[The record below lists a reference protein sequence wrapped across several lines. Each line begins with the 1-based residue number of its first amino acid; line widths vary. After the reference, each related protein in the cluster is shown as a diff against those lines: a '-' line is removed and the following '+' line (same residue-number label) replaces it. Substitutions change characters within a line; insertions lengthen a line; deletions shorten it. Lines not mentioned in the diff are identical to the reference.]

1 MQRVALATKG
11 HVIRTLVGK
20 EMAEALRNKWF
31 AGSALG
37 FAALSLLLA
46 ALGMAAS
53 GRLGLAG
60 FGRTSA
66 GLVNLVMLIIPLMGL
81 TSGALALSGEA
92 ERGTLALWLS
102 QPVSRLQFF
111 FGKAVGLGIALAGA
125 LLVGLGI
132 AGVLLAVGGGA
143 GGGGFLA
150 LLGLALLLG
159 EASLAVGLLVSSFS
173 RRSGVAVGVALLLW
187 LVGVLLG
194 DLGLM
199 GTALVAHLSPQVFL
213 ALALLNPLQAFRLG
227 AVIALGTHLEVL
239 GPAGIYA
246 AENLGGAMP
255 FLVTGVLA
263 LWIVV
268 PLLLAYLR
276 IQKGDVG

>member
-1 MQRVALATKG
+1 MQRGALKTKG
-11 HVIRTLVGK
+11 HILLALVGR
-20 EMAEALRNKWF
+20 EVAEALRNRWF

-37 FAALSLLLA
+37 FAALSLLIA

-81 TSGALALSGEA
+81 TSGALALAGEW

-102 QPVSRLQFF
+102 QPISRLHFF
-111 FGKAVGLGIALAGA
+111 LGKALGLGVALAGA
-125 LLVGLGI
+125 LLLGLGVT
-132 AGVLLAVGGGA
+132 GVLLALGGGA
-143 GGGGFLA
+143 GGSGFLA

-159 EASLAVGLLVSSFS
+159 EASLAAGLLVASLS
-173 RRSGVAVGVALLLW
+173 RRSGMAVGIALLLW

-199 GTALVAHLSPQVFL
+199 GTALVARLSPQVFL
-213 ALALLNPLQAFRLG
+213 ALALMNPLQAFRLG
-227 AVIALGTHLEVL
+227 AVLALGSHLEVL
-239 GPAGIYA
+239 GPAGLYA
-246 AENLGGAMP
+246 ADHMGGAMP
-255 FLVTGVLA
+255 FLVTGILT
-263 LWIVV
+263 LWIAVPWLFAYWRLAKTDVV
-268 PLLLAYLR
+268 
-276 IQKGDVG
+276 